1 MIDLKD
7 LRRQMSRLEKD
18 DTADDVVVSAKLT
31 LPLPATSGVT
41 SSDIHWSVVNA
52 PDVRVTVAEGAGAFA

>member
-1 MIDLKD
+1 MEF
-7 LRRQMSRLEKD
+7 SRLEKD

-41 SSDIHWSVVNA
+41 SSEIHWSEVKG
-52 PDVRVTVAEGAGAFA
+52 PEVRVTVAEGAGALA